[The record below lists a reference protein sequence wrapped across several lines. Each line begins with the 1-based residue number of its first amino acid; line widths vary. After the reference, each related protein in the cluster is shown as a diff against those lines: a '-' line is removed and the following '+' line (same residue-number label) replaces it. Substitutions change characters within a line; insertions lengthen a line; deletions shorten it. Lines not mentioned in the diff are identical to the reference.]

1 MIVLYGDINFLISVL
16 NMVSRRLNV
25 DRCIHECNKITRK
38 KQKNIF
44 IKIIT
49 KFFLPYNYLYF
60 FHNHV
65 SCDYL
70 SIAHTMDQNIN
81 ITWKSS

>member
-16 NMVSRRLNV
+16 NMVSRRLSV
-25 DRCIHECNKITRK
+25 DRCIHESNKITRK

-60 FHNHV
+60 LHNHV

-70 SIAHTMDQNIN
+70 SIYSHTQW
-81 ITWKSS
+81 TRT